1 MQDQP
6 PAFPESEP
14 FEVPVNWNTS
24 KRHQDRVVV
33 AGRGPKPADIMF
45 LASGTLEEEVVEE
58 EHGMHGAIF
67 RRKPAFL
74 KGPHGVELKDMCMS
88 VGISV
93 DSEVYYTALC
103 KWLLGRDRNLNPK
116 AGDIQ
121 PGSACCRREIK
132 EVAPKIIVAFGK
144 AAFEFLVP
152 IRFKFGDAI
161 GMWFWS
167 EEFQCRV
174 MPMSSQYY
182 VAAKPEWMERY
193 RMDMAQVKKLSDELK
208 GIAVERVPLHYRT
221 VTCAAEL
228 RQLVKDIMPFTLY
241 CPDCEWHGKNHAAG
255 KLRSLQIGWQ
265 PGHAAYIRFMDD
277 KLNYVFDV
285 SYEEAGAIL
294 APAWNRPEVK
304 LVGHHISADLPWIA
318 EWLKLEWYGKVR
330 LDTEFA
336 YQCCNEHGERGLE
349 RMSLRYTDLGRYEF
363 ELEMWKKDHKQEVED
378 GYGRVPDEILI
389 LYGCKDVDVPLRAL
403 PYIELDLQQQGM
415 LEYYRTIM
423 NPFVSDV
430 FTQFAI
436 TGLPMNVP
444 LMDEMRLLY
453 SYAYSEMEAALRRS
467 LYTEAWFLLA
477 RNAVEILPAFKA
489 VDEPLR
495 GIVSKQAV
503 ANFKLELQD
512 VYERHGAEEMQIPST
527 KVIRDLCMAFLQ
539 LEEGSLTPDDLRCL
553 DASCNHACSTHAFN
567 LRSVTD
573 MRRWLF
579 DIKKYTPVKST
590 ANKAKGV
597 PSMDWAK
604 VMSWKP
610 SRREGIVPAVD
621 KQTLQ
626 ILSVAHDDPVL
637 KELLELNA
645 VGNIRK
651 AFLKDPELD
660 EDGNVVEEAGLH
672 AWLAPDHRVHG
683 QMSMTETARPRAW
696 KPNSLNWPSY
706 VQQRIVDGI
715 ARVLKIAHE
724 RGDLPQVFEKYLK
737 DKPPALR
744 HCVQAP
750 PGMCFVESDFKT
762 AEVRALAYRAGDEN
776 LIRIMNEPD
785 QQFGLAPVKTKDG
798 AIKYKP
804 VRLKYDAD
812 CGILTQEQDSRFIMN
827 VWSEG
832 KFECKVAPEDLK
844 RDRAGNLVHPP
855 ADLHWSLAEMFQE
868 KPREL
873 MTDKKDRGAGKAGN
887 FKCLPEDT
895 VVTTSHGAKTI
906 KNVVAGL
913 HKVWD
918 GVEWVHH
925 EGLITKGIQPIVEYQ
940 GLRAT
945 VDHGVWVEDGREMF
959 FGEAILQGLNLARTT
974 DETGEAAV
982 AGFEAR
988 RRNNGERRQGAHASH
1003 VHMSVLRKKQVEV
1016 DRQPCAEQG
1025 VSVCVLQSN
1034 KSYTSYSEDKVQNY
1048 AAAVRNMDT
1057 QEFIQLHRTRNSRLI
1072 QGHRTLCYLGSPK
1085 MASRNVQG
1093 QGLRQDR
1100 QRWALRARK
1109 FTPSG
1114 SSHES
1119 GEHTNV
1125 YSLIWSK
1132 DASICRCA
1140 PRGATKVSHNTKSAV
1155 RWMRR
1160 GVYSQQLEVWE
1171 TPMFRRHKSKL
1182 ANNAG
1187 AASEGRQS
1195 EDRLCVESR
1204 AQSDSGRSDRWA
1216 DSSPMGHSK
1225 RSTTCKGDVSKDCV
1239 FPRTTPGCEVWGSGG
1254 SQTAFARRILSGY
1267 SHRLGYIKSESIP
1280 LHDVGACAV
1289 IHADASWVESKHESY
1304 EASSR
1309 FGIDRGSNTEE
1320 VPYHG
1325 RPKEILIAELSARG
1339 FKLTLEHVY
1348 DLVNAGPR
1356 RRFTANGVLVS
1367 NTAYGSTPG
1376 TLERSIEADTG
1387 FKPEPGTGQ
1396 KILDALQRRQPTAVA
1411 FLDDL
1416 ETKVEDPGYL
1426 RAASGK
1432 VRHFLLP
1439 SNVHGL
1445 SPRLKNAIISAQKRE
1460 SRNFYMQESVA
1471 ATALRATYW
1480 LLQFKR
1486 KYGLVGVPITVLYD
1500 SVVTM
1505 CPFEER
1511 AIWAKAHEL
1520 FMFRANGWEYHGRV
1534 LTYPIDTD
1542 FNAGWSMPYK
1552 ATIDQK
1558 HIGPLLENENFCP
1571 TPERLRPVETWLDDS
1586 IAFYTANTRA
1596 SLEPKHFV

>member
-6 PAFPESEP
+6 LAFPESEP

-88 VGISV
+88 VGIAV

-121 PGSACCRREIK
+121 PGLACCRREIK

-221 VTCAAEL
+221 VTCATEL
-228 RQLVKDIMPFTLY
+228 RQLVQDIMPFTLY

-304 LVGHHISADLPWIA
+304 LVGHHISADLPWTS

-389 LYGCKDVDVPLRAL
+389 PYGLKDVDVPLRAL

-415 LEYYRTIM
+415 LEYYQTIM

-539 LEEGSLTPDDLRCL
+539 LEEGSLTPEDLRCL

-706 VQQRIVDGI
+706 VQERIVDGI

-887 FKCLPEDT
+887 FK
-895 VVTTSHGAKTI
+895 
-906 KNVVAGL
+906 
-913 HKVWD
+913 
-918 GVEWVHH
+918 
-925 EGLITKGIQPIVEYQ
+925 
-940 GLRAT
+940 
-945 VDHGVWVEDGREMF
+945 
-959 FGEAILQGLNLARTT
+959 
-974 DETGEAAV
+974 
-982 AGFEAR
+982 
-988 RRNNGERRQGAHASH
+988 
-1003 VHMSVLRKKQVEV
+1003 
-1016 DRQPCAEQG
+1016 
-1025 VSVCVLQSN
+1025 
-1034 KSYTSYSEDKVQNY
+1034 
-1048 AAAVRNMDT
+1048 
-1057 QEFIQLHRTRNSRLI
+1057 
-1072 QGHRTLCYLGSPK
+1072 
-1085 MASRNVQG
+1085 
-1093 QGLRQDR
+1093 
-1100 QRWALRARK
+1100 
-1109 FTPSG
+1109 
-1114 SSHES
+1114 
-1119 GEHTNV
+1119 
-1125 YSLIWSK
+1125 
-1132 DASICRCA
+1132 
-1140 PRGATKVSHNTKSAV
+1140 
-1155 RWMRR
+1155 
-1160 GVYSQQLEVWE
+1160 
-1171 TPMFRRHKSKL
+1171 
-1182 ANNAG
+1182 
-1187 AASEGRQS
+1187 
-1195 EDRLCVESR
+1195 
-1204 AQSDSGRSDRWA
+1204 
-1216 DSSPMGHSK
+1216 
-1225 RSTTCKGDVSKDCV
+1225 
-1239 FPRTTPGCEVWGSGG
+1239 
-1254 SQTAFARRILSGY
+1254 
-1267 SHRLGYIKSESIP
+1267 
-1280 LHDVGACAV
+1280 
-1289 IHADASWVESKHESY
+1289 
-1304 EASSR
+1304 
-1309 FGIDRGSNTEE
+1309 
-1320 VPYHG
+1320 
-1325 RPKEILIAELSARG
+1325 
-1339 FKLTLEHVY
+1339 
-1348 DLVNAGPR
+1348 
-1356 RRFTANGVLVS
+1356 
-1367 NTAYGSTPG
+1367 TAYGSTPG

-1534 LTYPIDTD
+1534 LTYPIDTE